1 MGQCRCDLLYSKLY
15 LHLYILW
22 QAWGMKAYGLD
33 LRERIVSFVNAGGSK
48 VEAARRFGVA
58 RKTVYNY
65 LALVKAG
72 ALAPKASW
80 GTWKKFEPAKV
91 RAYGA
96 QHPDATLWEIGR
108 AFHGTD
114 VGALSALRL
123 LGITLK
129 KTRKIPGKKGGAA
142 VAVSAGARSLG
153 GPGGFL
159 PGRMWRGASVASGI
173 WPRPARGA
181 ALRGSGG
188 RPAPPN
194 EHHFSFTELE
204 AGGPVCL

>member
-1 MGQCRCDLLYSKLY
+1 MNSYSKLY

-80 GTWKKFEPAKV
+80 GTWKKFAKKS
-91 RAYGA
+91 
-96 QHPDATLWEIGR
+96 
-108 AFHGTD
+108 F
-114 VGALSALRL
+114 
-123 LGITLK
+123 
-129 KTRKIPGKKGGAA
+129 
-142 VAVSAGARSLG
+142 
-153 GPGGFL
+153 GPGGNVPVSVSFQKTVSNRKCESSPPWRNSRAASRSG
-159 PGRMWRGASVASGI
+159 PGPFCSTTERNGPNRPAKSGGSGI
-173 WPRPARGA
+173 G
-181 ALRGSGG
+181 
-188 RPAPPN
+188 
-194 EHHFSFTELE
+194 
-204 AGGPVCL
+204 